1 MTYDER
7 RIVRIIVEGR
17 VQGVGFRAFVAREAA
32 RRDVSGWVRNHRD
45 GSVEAVAVGPSAVI
59 EEFAALTRRG
69 PWASRVDA
77 FRLEEADEN
86 ALLEGGSANSFTV
99 APDA

>member
-1 MTYDER
+1 MPFEER
-7 RIVRIIVEGR
+7 RVVRIVVEGR

-32 RRDVSGWVRNHRD
+32 RRGLSGWVRNRRD
-45 GSVEAVAVGPSAVI
+45 GSVETVAVGPSGVI

-69 PWASRVDA
+69 PWASRVDV
-77 FRLEEADEN
+77 FRLEEADEA
-86 ALLEGGSANSFTV
+86 ALLESGGAGGFTV